1 MRDIFLSYKIS
12 RNYHKIWVCG
22 EKDVQH
28 RQAQEEHQQQHQHRH
43 QHPKA
48 EQTSWL
54 FAFGPE
60 KTTRARFF
68 VMVAELLQIQ
78 P

>member
-28 RQAQEEHQQQHQHRH
+28 RQAQEEHQQLGVRGTG
-43 QHPKA
+43 KI
-48 EQTSWL
+48 SY
-54 FAFGPE
+54 
-60 KTTRARFF
+60 TRNR
-68 VMVAELLQIQ
+68 QD
-78 P
+78 PSYY